1 MAITSTYFPASPAP
15 LGVGSE
21 PFINVQIRWQ
31 NGVDVPLTVADTLTF
46 NLKDQQPIP
55 TGEIK
60 PRLVATMFPVT
71 IAPTISNGTSSAMY
85 RLPLSAEL
93 IGRVTLTLQL
103 NRQQAPLLPDYEFIV
118 EPTNYTVTS
127 SGFSQRAIPIA
138 TVDTLDTTA
147 PDNLKSMLVVT
158 AMSTDATPVPVA
170 GAQVIFTISNVAPE
184 ASQAG
189 NFFDM
194 TSGSPVK
201 INMQG
206 STSGGMASFSLRT
219 NASGTVNVVVVSNT
233 NPGFIFCEI
242 AGRNNNST
250 VEPPARLYIF
260 KDQLPGQ
267 PGDFRNPR
275 AVLPFGST
283 TTFNTTNYS
292 KQTFPINIADNKI
305 VQTEFCVAILNGK
318 YQEDQPTAIF
328 DNGSTSYNGKTSDLN
343 VSRAGANNV
352 LFYAVS
358 DNGRLRNSQAVP
370 FSVLD
375 TKPGPVQG
383 IQFGP
388 FNAPRSSH
396 LDLKDVNPL
405 VTIIPLGTDQEKL
418 AAANNSPLVM
428 PNSYVV
434 HAIVTGWNVF
444 NDFETRTQTYPQ
456 TIDDFTAATV
466 TKNIDALPDFEG
478 LGRSP
483 DGVTRATWELWYT
496 YHTGANGTGIRS
508 ESRNTPPAP

>member
-1 MAITSTYFPASPAP
+1 
-15 LGVGSE
+15 
-21 PFINVQIRWQ
+21 
-31 NGVDVPLTVADTLTF
+31 
-46 NLKDQQPIP
+46 
-55 TGEIK
+55 
-60 PRLVATMFPVT
+60 
-71 IAPTISNGTSSAMY
+71 
-85 RLPLSAEL
+85 
-93 IGRVTLTLQL
+93 
-103 NRQQAPLLPDYEFIV
+103 
-118 EPTNYTVTS
+118 
-127 SGFSQRAIPIA
+127 
-138 TVDTLDTTA
+138 
-147 PDNLKSMLVVT
+147 
-158 AMSTDATPVPVA
+158 VA

-194 TSGSPVK
+194 TNGTPVK
-201 INMQG
+201 IIMQG
-206 STSGGMASFSLRT
+206 ATSGGTASFSLRT

-250 VEPPARLYIF
+250 VEPPARLYIY
-260 KDQLPGQ
+260 KNQLPGQ
-267 PGDFRNPR
+267 PGDFKNPR
-275 AVLPFGST
+275 AVLPFGNT

-292 KQTFPINIADNKI
+292 KQTFPINISDNKI
-305 VQTEFCVAILNGK
+305 LQTEFCVAILNGK

-328 DNGSTSYNGKTSDLN
+328 DNGSTSYNGNTADLN

-358 DNGRLRNSQAVP
+358 DSGRLRNSQAMP
-370 FSVLD
+370 FTVLD

-388 FNAPRSSH
+388 FNAPRTAH
-396 LDLKDVNPL
+396 LDLRDVNPL
-405 VTIIPLGTDQEKL
+405 VTTIPLGTDQEKL
-418 AAANNSPLVM
+418 AAANNSPLVT

-466 TKNIDALPDFEG
+466 TKNIDALPDVEG

-483 DGVTRATWELWYT
+483 DGATRATWELWYT
-496 YHTGANGTGIRS
+496 YHTGANGTGDQIGES
-508 ESRNTPPAP
+508 EHTSGTLMTREF

>member
-1 MAITSTYFPASPAP
+1 LPISA
-15 LGVGSE
+15 
-21 PFINVQIRWQ
+21 
-31 NGVDVPLTVADTLTF
+31 TV
-46 NLKDQQPIP
+46 
-55 TGEIK
+55 
-60 PRLVATMFPVT
+60 
-71 IAPTISNGTSSAMY
+71 
-85 RLPLSAEL
+85 
-93 IGRVTLTLQL
+93 IGNVTLELVL
-103 NRQQAPLLPDYEFIV
+103 NRPSGPVSLPDYLFIV
-118 EPTNYTVTS
+118 EPENYTVTS
-127 SGFSQRAIPIA
+127 PGFSQIAIPIA
-138 TVDTLDTTA
+138 TVATLDTTA
-147 PDNLKSMLVVT
+147 PDSLKSMLVVT

-170 GAQVIFTISNVAPE
+170 GAQVNFTISNVAPE

-194 TSGSPVK
+194 TSGTPVK

-206 STSGGMASFSLRT
+206 SISGGTASFSLRT
-219 NASGTVNVVVVSNT
+219 NASGTVTVVVVSNT
-233 NPGFIFCEI
+233 NSGFIFCEI
-242 AGRNNNST
+242 AGKNNNST

-260 KDQLPGQ
+260 KNQLPGQ

-328 DNGSTSYNGKTSDLN
+328 DNGSASYNGKTSDLN

-358 DNGRLRNSQAVP
+358 ASGQLNNSTAVS
-370 FSVLD
+370 FTVQD

-396 LDLKDVNPL
+396 LSSRDVDPL
-405 VTIIPLGTDQEKL
+405 ITTIPLAADQAKL
-418 AAANNSPLVM
+418 AAANGPALAT

-456 TIDDFTAATV
+456 TIDDFAAATV
-466 TKNIDALPDFEG
+466 TKNIDALLDFEG

-483 DGVTRATWELWYT
+483 DSRTQATWELWYT
-496 YHTGANGTGIRS
+496 YHTGANGTGDQIG
-508 ESRNTPPAP
+508 ESIHTTGTLMTRDF